1 MAPHWQH
8 AAFGYSPPFTMLSPN
23 SIPSLARQRDHS
35 ACRRDHPPL
44 KVRKT
49 RENLGQAADLYAD
62 IPPPCLHPSDLVDD
76 CCYPEP
82 RGGGTENSSSSSAH
96 HLASASQSTTDFGD
110 TSGCSTTLVS
120 QSAEDFRLLMSPPPL
135 VHGKMARQKSI
146 SKRMLSKVREGI
158 SSKSRS
164 SNNVREESGLMRR
177 ISAKRKQAQTQT
189 QTQTQSRG
197 SSFEVSRISS
207 GSEYEDDDLGLD
219 AVAAQRSFTDSSIA
233 TESAGMVTPPSA
245 SARGKQAL
253 QASPAPLS
261 PSQELTPRPPT
272 ARIGPSSYA
281 TDASGNLGVTVPYID
296 LKVSVDRDSVDVGIA
311 RDVWVA
317 VDATVQTQV
326 VESATAQRLRN
337 APLDAIIVLCQDTLA
352 EMPNVTRSCVIELLS
367 RLDASDRMAVVV
379 AHGDECSQL
388 LSLQSAKTTV
398 VLERLGFAPSMM
410 TDSRSTKRLGKA
422 WQSLHKMLK
431 SITKQGLR
439 NQHVF
444 VISKTPE
451 DLVQRIRNLV
461 FWPAH
466 AFKIGFGPNPTAVL
480 APHDWC
486 IAFTG
491 PGDGSNELLDIMIRD
506 LRHGC
511 PMGGIPSLRVCYKP
525 MEQCRIVE
533 MLGQKAVKDLKL
545 GQKCSLFLKVHVP
558 RMDTSQRS
566 SVDDSV
572 SGNDADSLLTELESI
587 VGTLETDF
595 LHVEARF
602 RHAAL
607 PNENVVTLRHICSI
621 LRPKTDSRW
630 SMAVSAPTPG
640 VSQQETV
647 PVKLAQYIASNY
659 EPAKALKMLDRW
671 RLQKHTHTSSEAMRS
686 VREYLEESHG
696 KQEPHGSSKDERQDS
711 GTTAAFPGPEN
722 KLEVVITDI
731 DSLGSQY
738 SDQEQQPLPEVPPLS
753 G

>member
-8 AAFGYSPPFTMLSPN
+8 TALGYSPPFTMLSPN

-49 RENLGQAADLYAD
+49 RENLGQAAELYAD
-62 IPPPCLHPSDLVDD
+62 IPPPCLHPPDLVDD
-76 CCYPEP
+76 CCYPGR
-82 RGGGTENSSSSSAH
+82 RGAGTENLSSSSAH
-96 HLASASQSTTDFGD
+96 HLASASQSTSDFGD

-120 QSAEDFRLLMSPPPL
+120 QSAEDFRLLISPPPL
-135 VHGKMARQKSI
+135 LQGKMARQKSI
-146 SKRMLSKVREGI
+146 SKRMLSKVRDGI

-177 ISAKRKQAQTQT
+177 ISAKRKQPQMPTQA
-189 QTQTQSRG
+189 QSRG

-219 AVAAQRSFTDSSIA
+219 AAAAQRSFTDSSIA

-253 QASPAPLS
+253 QASPTPLS
-261 PSQELTPRPPT
+261 PSQELTPRPPS
-272 ARIGPSSYA
+272 ARIGSASY
-281 TDASGNLGVTVPYID
+281 TSDASSNLSVTVPFID
-296 LKVSVDRDSVDVGIA
+296 LKVTVDRESVDVGIA
-311 RDVWVA
+311 HDVWVA
-317 VDATVQTQV
+317 VDATVRTQV
-326 VESATAQRLRN
+326 MESATPHKLRS
-337 APLDAIIVLCQDTLA
+337 APTDAIIVLCQDTLA

-379 AHGDECSQL
+379 AHEDECSQL
-388 LSLQSAKTTV
+388 LSLQSAKTTL

-410 TDSRSTKRLGKA
+410 NDSRSTKRLGKA
-422 WQSLHKMLK
+422 WQPLHKMLK
-431 SITKQGLR
+431 SITKQGVR

-444 VISKTPE
+444 AISKTPE
-451 DLVQRIRNLV
+451 DVVQRVRHLV
-461 FWPAH
+461 SWPAH
-466 AFKIGFGPNPTAVL
+466 AFKIGFGPSPTAVL

-491 PGDGSNELLDIMIRD
+491 PEDGSNELLDIMIRD

-511 PMGGIPSLRVCYKP
+511 PMGGIPSLRLCYKP

-533 MLGQKAVKDLKL
+533 VLGRKAVKDLKL

-558 RMDTSQRS
+558 RMNTSQRS

-572 SGNDADSLLTELESI
+572 GGSDADSLLTELESI

-630 SMAVSAPTPG
+630 SVSIPAPTPG
-640 VSQQETV
+640 VVRQGIV

-659 EPAKALKMLDRW
+659 EPAKALQMLDRW
-671 RLQKHTHTSSEAMRS
+671 RLQRHTHTSSEAMRS
-686 VREYLEESHG
+686 VREYLEKSNG
-696 KQEPHGSSKDERQDS
+696 RGEPHGGSKDERQDS
-711 GTTAAFPGPEN
+711 GATAAIPGSDN
-722 KLEVVITDI
+722 KPEVVITDI